1 MDESRQSATT
11 EISFMHKD
19 EKQKKPEK
27 KKNRRQIIIMIC
39 VIAVTLSVGWIGGS
53 VLPMKGTMQLR
64 QILHSFFGSSSGD
77 KIDTVLDIMENDWY
91 FAGDIDDIDQRLTD
105 QALTGITTN
114 DEDPHT
120 AYFSKEESDSFTDS
134 INRSYTGIGVEVDTS
149 SDTFVI
155 TRVIPN
161 SPAEEAGMMAGDILR
176 AVDGRRIE
184 GMAFSAVRKLIV
196 GKEGT
201 SVTVTAERDGREVDF
216 TMKRKEVSDTVK
228 AEMAD
233 DDTVY
238 LQLYQFGQDTASDTK
253 SELESL
259 IGDKD
264 SVSMILDLRNNGGGY
279 LESVQALASLF
290 IDKGDTVLKEEF
302 ADGTSSTTRAAGG
315 KLTNIHNIVILVND
329 ETASAAEVMTLALK
343 QNRDDVTIVGNT
355 TYGKGTVQQTVT
367 FKDGTAL
374 HYTVARWLPK
384 NGKWVNGKGIA
395 PDEEVDLPDALTSS
409 AAEMKEDQT
418 CQYDDVADPVK
429 SAQKYLAYL
438 GYDVDRRDGYFS
450 KATETALKQYETDHS
465 LSSDGIL
472 SYDDYSSLYSSVL
485 HDWTMSKTHDTQY
498 NRAMEILNQ

>member
-91 FAGDIDDIDQRLTD
+91 FARDIDDIDQRLTD

-238 LQLYQFGQDTASDTK
+238 LQLG
-253 SELESL
+253 
-259 IGDKD
+259 
-264 SVSMILDLRNNGGGY
+264 
-279 LESVQALASLF
+279 
-290 IDKGDTVLKEEF
+290 
-302 ADGTSSTTRAAGG
+302 
-315 KLTNIHNIVILVND
+315 
-329 ETASAAEVMTLALK
+329 
-343 QNRDDVTIVGNT
+343 
-355 TYGKGTVQQTVT
+355 
-367 FKDGTAL
+367 
-374 HYTVARWLPK
+374 
-384 NGKWVNGKGIA
+384 
-395 PDEEVDLPDALTSS
+395 
-409 AAEMKEDQT
+409 
-418 CQYDDVADPVK
+418 
-429 SAQKYLAYL
+429 
-438 GYDVDRRDGYFS
+438 FS
-450 KATETALKQYETDHS
+450 FH
-465 LSSDGIL
+465 
-472 SYDDYSSLYSSVL
+472 
-485 HDWTMSKTHDTQY
+485 
-498 NRAMEILNQ
+498 R